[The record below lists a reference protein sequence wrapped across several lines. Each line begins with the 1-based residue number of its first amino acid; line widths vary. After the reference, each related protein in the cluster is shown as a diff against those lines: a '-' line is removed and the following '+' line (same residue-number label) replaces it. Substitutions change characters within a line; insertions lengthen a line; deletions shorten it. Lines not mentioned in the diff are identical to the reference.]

1 MPLGMNS
8 VEFKQSTRIVQRS
21 ATNSAAMHAMHAS
34 GGMDNELQ
42 ASSGRMNSE
51 AVLVR
56 PTGLMLDGA
65 TGLSNGFSAAGG
77 RSFTAMQQPG
87 MKKIAQGAIASKIEQ
102 YVQSHGAGR
111 S

>member
-8 VEFKQSTRIVQRS
+8 VEFKHSARIVQRP
-21 ATNSAAMHAMHAS
+21 AANSVAMHVMHAS
-34 GGMDNELQ
+34 SSFDDELQ
-42 ASSGRMNSE
+42 VASGRMNSE

-56 PTGLMLDGA
+56 PTGLVQGGA
-65 TGLSNGFSAAGG
+65 TGLSSGFNAAGG

-102 YVQSHGAGR
+102 YVQSHGA
-111 S
+111 SKS